1 VLMGASPREEFQ
13 KLILPAASAWIL
25 SGLKIALPYALIAAT
40 VGEMIAA
47 RRGLGFLVTRS
58 ASQIDMTGLYA
69 ALVVLMLIGVAVGT
83 AANALEGRILRWRAS
98 GR

>member
-1 VLMGASPREEFQ
+1 MPESTRCHAFR
-13 KLILPAASAWIL
+13 KLILPASAAWIL

-58 ASQIDMTGLYA
+58 ASLIDMTGLYA
-69 ALVVLMLIGVAVGT
+69 ALIVLMVIGVAASAG
-83 AANALEGRILRWRAS
+83 ADALEARVLRWRRS